1 MKKRCI
7 AAMLVLVLVAGL
19 LAGCSNPSV
28 QEPASQAA
36 SSGDTA
42 PAGTEESDASAEGVT
57 ITFMPTQ
64 AGFIDHFDGVFS
76 DKIIPDFEAETG
88 IKVDV
93 QVVPDTSNEMVK
105 LKLATGEAPELWS
118 QNVPQMVQAFN
129 ATENCVVLDDQPWV
143 ERLSNPDLL
152 RYEGDGH
159 IYGMPLTSAQFF
171 PAAYY
176 NKGVLEEIGIVDPQ
190 PTTYQEFLDLCQQIK
205 DAGVVPVYM
214 TDKDAWTTQMFT
226 TNGLGVVM
234 EGQDDVWDKLL
245 TNEQKFADVPEFTKL
260 LQDFMKLYELGY
272 VNEDHMSQPYDS
284 LAGAMASGKYAMC
297 INSESAIS
305 DINTKYPD
313 VEMGAMVIPVSDK
326 MILGIGNFVHGIY
339 VGKDSPHPEEALM
352 FLEYLSRP
360 EVYSLMMEEKG
371 GFSPFTDVESSNV
384 QPCVQKLVDEYVNT
398 GKYTYEFDSH
408 LDACRAILDSGLFRL
423 FQEMVMGEKTPEE
436 VWIEWDEQFSAFM
449 KEKEYPG
456 F

>member
-1 MKKRCI
+1 
-7 AAMLVLVLVAGL
+7 
-19 LAGCSNPSV
+19 
-28 QEPASQAA
+28 
-36 SSGDTA
+36 
-42 PAGTEESDASAEGVT
+42 
-57 ITFMPTQ
+57 
-64 AGFIDHFDGVFS
+64 
-76 DKIIPDFEAETG
+76 
-88 IKVDV
+88 
-93 QVVPDTSNEMVK
+93 
-105 LKLATGEAPELWS
+105 
-118 QNVPQMVQAFN
+118 
-129 ATENCVVLDDQPWV
+129 
-143 ERLSNPDLL
+143 
-152 RYEGDGH
+152 
-159 IYGMPLTSAQFF
+159 
-171 PAAYY
+171 
-176 NKGVLEEIGIVDPQ
+176 
-190 PTTYQEFLDLCQQIK
+190 
-205 DAGVVPVYM
+205 M

-297 INSESAIS
+297 INSESAIG

>member
-42 PAGTEESDASAEGVT
+42 PAGTEGSDASAEGVT

-305 DINTKYPD
+305 DIPL
-313 VEMGAMVIPVSDK
+313 I
-326 MILGIGNFVHGIY
+326 
-339 VGKDSPHPEEALM
+339 
-352 FLEYLSRP
+352 
-360 EVYSLMMEEKG
+360 
-371 GFSPFTDVESSNV
+371 
-384 QPCVQKLVDEYVNT
+384 
-398 GKYTYEFDSH
+398 
-408 LDACRAILDSGLFRL
+408 
-423 FQEMVMGEKTPEE
+423 
-436 VWIEWDEQFSAFM
+436 
-449 KEKEYPG
+449 
-456 F
+456 

>member
-42 PAGTEESDASAEGVT
+42 PAGTEGSDASAEGVT

-118 QNVPQMVQAFN
+118 QNVPQMVQTFN

-234 EGQDDVWDKLL
+234 EG
-245 TNEQKFADVPEFTKL
+245 
-260 LQDFMKLYELGY
+260 
-272 VNEDHMSQPYDS
+272 
-284 LAGAMASGKYAMC
+284 
-297 INSESAIS
+297 
-305 DINTKYPD
+305 
-313 VEMGAMVIPVSDK
+313 
-326 MILGIGNFVHGIY
+326 
-339 VGKDSPHPEEALM
+339 
-352 FLEYLSRP
+352 
-360 EVYSLMMEEKG
+360 
-371 GFSPFTDVESSNV
+371 
-384 QPCVQKLVDEYVNT
+384 
-398 GKYTYEFDSH
+398 
-408 LDACRAILDSGLFRL
+408 
-423 FQEMVMGEKTPEE
+423 
-436 VWIEWDEQFSAFM
+436 
-449 KEKEYPG
+449 
-456 F
+456 